1 MEVSGKVESIL
12 PKVTGNKKD
21 GGTWEKQTFVVRTNE
36 EYNNLYPIEAFGK
49 SMEQMSKLKVGQEVT
64 VNFNINA
71 NEHQGKYY
79 VSFGLWKVDVDSDV
93 ATPAQPKA
101 ISKQEEAFA
110 NAGNDGS
117 DDLPF

>member
-1 MEVSGKVESIL
+1 MEVSGKVETIL

-71 NEHQGKYY
+71 NEYQGKYY
-79 VSFGLWKVDVDSDV
+79 VSLGLWKVDVDADV
-93 ATPAQPKA
+93 
-101 ISKQEEAFA
+101 QEAAKPRAMAPQEAAFE
-110 NAGNDGS
+110 NDDS
-117 DDLPF
+117 NLPF